1 MKKKKAKR
9 KKSQK
14 DVNQM
19 AFDVVT
25 KIQISESDAAR
36 ALGRKG
42 GMARKAKL
50 SDKQL
55 TEIGKHGAAIRWR
68 NRKDKPV
75 VSPTPDE

>member
-1 MKKKKAKR
+1 
-9 KKSQK
+9 
-14 DVNQM
+14 M

-25 KIQISESDAAR
+25 KVQISESDAAR

-55 TEIGKHGAAIRWR
+55 TEIGKHGAAIRWG
-68 NRKDKPV
+68 NRKDKTI
-75 VSPTPDE
+75 VSPASGE